1 MALYSGNE
9 RRICMLAAAA
19 CLLAALAPASAR
31 AQSCAPSNLQINHD
45 ADLANDCAS
54 GLCVERVCVDTLYRV
69 VTICGH
75 GFGTTPSVLVGG
87 DSLTVLRSIPA
98 SSSSPCGTVDDGI
111 VASLNETAEG
121 QHKLKVFAS
130 GIGSEPFFVKVGDL
144 AGPQGPT
151 GATGPQGIQ
160 GPTGPTGATGAQGL
174 QGLTGATGAGF
185 KFRGVWN
192 SITTY
197 SSMDV
202 VTENGTS
209 YVSRA
214 DSNLNSEPA
223 IHAGLFDVWT
233 VMAAAG
239 ADGAAGA
246 QGPAGATGSQG
257 LAGATGATGSQGLQ
271 GLTGANGATGSQGL
285 QGLTGATGSQGIQGL
300 TGATGATG
308 PAGGVTGSGTV
319 NNLAKFTAGG
329 ALGNSQ
335 ITDDGTT
342 VSILDNLRIN
352 GVVECIQGSCP
363 TNNAI
368 RLTPNLHL
376 NSGAGNAVIL
386 NWDNGTTGSAQA
398 LRVGNGASSDAFYV
412 LANGNVSLGAP
423 GNPNPTFSTG
433 SGSYWVSPSGA
444 YFSSGTVYFAS
455 QSQHRGGVNNDE
467 GTLTLT
473 GSNGVVNSASTYFQV
488 AGKYAIDGSDGYLR
502 LNQQNSFPNGIYSPY
517 KIQTDNIVDSTGL
530 TNRNLAGDVGTAA
543 APWVHV
549 YAKNFDLISDERAK
563 KDVHDLD
570 AREMRNALDALD
582 QIRSVRFRYKGE
594 TATLDEKQPKSWRPE
609 PHVGMIAQ
617 SMPKE
622 LLVPEPSGKGTM
634 AVSLG
639 DTLGFTIAAVR
650 GLHAE
655 TRELDEQIRTRDQR
669 IKELEDRLGALEAKL
684 QALEAG
690 R

>member
-9 RRICMLAAAA
+9 RRICVLAAAA

-31 AQSCAPSNLQINHD
+31 AQSCAPSNLQVNHD
-45 ADLANDCAS
+45 ADLAKDCAS

-87 DSLTVLRSIPA
+87 DSLTVLQSIAA
-98 SSSSPCGTVDDGI
+98 SSSSPCGTADDGI

-121 QHKLKVFAS
+121 QHKLKVIAS
-130 GIGSEPFFVKVGDL
+130 GIASEPFFVKVGDL

-174 QGLTGATGAGF
+174 QGLTGATGA
-185 KFRGVWN
+185 
-192 SITTY
+192 
-197 SSMDV
+197 
-202 VTENGTS
+202 
-209 YVSRA
+209 
-214 DSNLNSEPA
+214 
-223 IHAGLFDVWT
+223 
-233 VMAAAG
+233 
-239 ADGAAGA
+239 
-246 QGPAGATGSQG
+246 
-257 LAGATGATGSQGLQ
+257 QGLQ
-271 GLTGANGATGSQGL
+271 GLTGATGAQGPTGATGSQGL
-285 QGLTGATGSQGIQGL
+285 QGLTGATG
-300 TGATGATG
+300 ATG
-308 PAGGVTGSGTV
+308 PAGGVNGSGTA

-329 ALGNSQ
+329 AIGNSQ

-352 GVVECIQGSCP
+352 GVVDCIQGTCP

-376 NSGAGNAVIL
+376 NSGPGNAVIL

-398 LRVGNGASSDAFYV
+398 LRVGNGTASDAFYV
-412 LANGNVSLGAP
+412 LANGNVFLGAP
-423 GNPNPTFSTG
+423 SNPNPTFSTS

-444 YFSSGTVYFAS
+444 YFSSGTVYFQS
-455 QSQHRGGVNNDE
+455 QSQHRGGVNNDQ

-473 GSNGVVNSASTYFQV
+473 GSNSVVNSASTYFQV

-502 LNQQNSFPNGIYSPY
+502 LNQQNSFPNGIYTPY
-517 KIQTDNIVDSTGL
+517 KLQTDNIIDTNGL
-530 TNRNLAGDVGTAA
+530 TNRNGAGDIGTASV
-543 APWVHV
+543 PWVHV
-549 YAKNFDLISDERAK
+549 YANNFNVISDERAK

-570 AREMRNALDALD
+570 AGEMRGALDALD

-594 TATLDEKQPKSWRPE
+594 SATLDRKQPKSWRPE

-634 AVSLG
+634 AVSIG

-655 TRELDEQIRTRDQR
+655 TRELDEQIRTRDRR